1 MYRLTKP
8 KGYNELITIENTET
22 SASVVIGRI
31 SVEVLDILKA
41 DEGKDT
47 SSTDFSM
54 KDEWDFEIK
63 DETARKI
70 TATAMKM
77 KKPVRAKVTAETPKN
92 NKEIDAMD
100 VLLGL
105 ASYN

>member
-1 MYRLTKP
+1 MYRLSKP

-22 SASVVIGRI
+22 SANVVIGRI

-47 SSTDFSM
+47 SSADFSM

-77 KKPVRAKVTAETPKN
+77 KKPTRAKAEPKEK
-92 NKEIDAMD
+92 KEIDALD

-105 ASYN
+105 ASYK